1 MSRFYRLF
9 EIVQILR
16 QATAPLT
23 AAELARRLEVTPR
36 TIYRDMAALQ
46 ARSVPVCGEAGI
58 GYVMGR
64 GFDLPPLAFTAEEAD
79 AIAVGLALVRRTG
92 DAGLERAA
100 AGAAGKIAAVTPRP
114 HAAGSDDPR
123 LYASPWGVAAAG
135 AVDLG
140 DLRAAI
146 ADEHKLGL
154 DYCDGA
160 GRLTQRTVW
169 PIALVYYAEAAVL
182 AAWCE
187 LRQDFR
193 HFRADRIRACM
204 PLDERFGGR
213 GRALRAQWRDLHG
226 IE

>member
-16 QATAPLT
+16 AAPGPLT
-23 AAELARRLEVTPR
+23 AAELASRLEVTPR

-46 ARSVPVCGEAGI
+46 ARDVPIAGEAGI
-58 GYVMGR
+58 GYVMRG
-64 GFDLPPLAFTAEEAD
+64 GFDLPPLAFSAEEAD
-79 AIAVGLALVRRTG
+79 AIAIGLALVRRTD

-100 AGAAGKIAAVTPRP
+100 AGAAAKIAAASPR
-114 HAAGSDDPR
+114 ANAGDRR
-123 LYASPWGVAAAG
+123 LYAPAWDVNIADVVSLA
-135 AVDLG
+135 

-146 ADEHKLGL
+146 SDERKLRLG
-154 DYCDGA
+154 YCDTA
-160 GRLTQRTVW
+160 GRLTERTVL

-187 LRQDFR
+187 LREDFR
-193 HFRADRIRACM
+193 HFRADRIGACAA
-204 PLDERFGGR
+204 LGERFAGQ
-213 GRALRAQWRDLHG
+213 GRALRAEWRRLHV

>member
-16 QATAPLT
+16 AAPGPLT
-23 AAELARRLEVTPR
+23 AAELAARLEVTPR

-46 ARSVPVCGEAGI
+46 ARNVPVAGEAGI
-58 GYVMGR
+58 GYVMRG

-79 AIAVGLALVRRTG
+79 AIAIGLALVRRTG

-100 AGAAGKIAAVTPRP
+100 AAAAAKIVTASPQGDAGDRRLYAP
-114 HAAGSDDPR
+114 AWEVNAAGSTS
-123 LYASPWGVAAAG
+123 LA
-135 AVDLG
+135 

-146 ADEHKLGL
+146 AEERKLALG
-154 DYCDGA
+154 YCDAA
-160 GRLTQRTVW
+160 GRATERTVL

-187 LRQDFR
+187 LREDFR
-193 HFRADRIRACM
+193 HFRADRIGACIA
-204 PLDERFGGR
+204 LAERFAGE
-213 GRALRAQWRDLHG
+213 GRALRAEWRRLHA

>member
-16 QATAPLT
+16 AAPRPVT

-36 TIYRDMAALQ
+36 TVYRDMAALQ
-46 ARSVPVCGEAGI
+46 ARSVPVAGAAGI
-58 GYVMGR
+58 GYVMGK

-100 AGAAGKIAAVTPRP
+100 AGAAAKISAVAPPP
-114 HAAGSDDPR
+114 HAGGGADAS
-123 LYASPWGVAAAG
+123 LYASPWGVADEG
-135 AVDLG
+135 AVSLA
-140 DLRAAI
+140 DLRQAI
-146 ADEHKLGL
+146 ADEVKLGL
-154 DYCDGA
+154 DYGDGA
-160 GRLTQRTVW
+160 GRLTARTVW
-169 PIALVYYAEAAVL
+169 PIALVYYAEVAVL
-182 AAWCE
+182 AGWCE

-193 HFRADRIRACM
+193 HFRSDRIRACTR
-204 PLDERFGGR
+204 LDEPFGRR
-213 GRALRAQWRDLHG
+213 GRALRAEWRQLHG

>member
-16 QATAPLT
+16 AAPQPVT

-36 TIYRDMAALQ
+36 TVYRDMAALQ
-46 ARSVPVCGEAGI
+46 ARSVPVAGAAGI
-58 GYVMGR
+58 GYVMGK
-64 GFDLPPLAFTAEEAD
+64 GFDLPPLAFSAEEAD

-92 DAGLERAA
+92 DQGLEKAA
-100 AGAAGKIAAVTPRP
+100 AGAAAKIAAVAPPPR
-114 HAAGSDDPR
+114 AGGGPDAS
-123 LYASPWGVAAAG
+123 LYASPWGVEDEG
-135 AVDLG
+135 AVGLA
-140 DLRAAI
+140 DLRKAI
-146 ADEHKLGL
+146 SDEVKLGL

-160 GRLTQRTVW
+160 GRPTARTVW
-169 PIALVYYAEAAVL
+169 PIALVYYAEVAVL

-193 HFRADRIRACM
+193 HFRADRILACAR
-204 PLDERFGGR
+204 LDEPFGRR
-213 GRALRAQWRDLHG
+213 GRALRAEWRQLHG

>member
-16 QATAPLT
+16 AASRPLT

-46 ARSVPVCGEAGI
+46 ARSVPVAGAAGI
-58 GYVMGR
+58 GYVMGK

-92 DAGLERAA
+92 DAGLEKAA
-100 AGAAGKIAAVTPRP
+100 AGAAAKIAAVAPPP
-114 HAAGSDDPR
+114 HAGEGADAS
-123 LYASPWGVAAAG
+123 LYASPWGVSDEG
-135 AVDLG
+135 AVSLG

-146 ADEHKLGL
+146 AEEVKLGL
-154 DYCDGA
+154 DYSDGA
-160 GRLTQRTVW
+160 GQMTRRTVW
-169 PIALVYYAEAAVL
+169 PIALIYHAEVAVL

-187 LRQDFR
+187 LRRDFR
-193 HFRADRIRACM
+193 HFRADRIRACAR
-204 PLDERFGGR
+204 LDEPFGRR
-213 GRALRAQWRDLHG
+213 GRELRAEWRELQH